1 MKPYPRNNVNYDI
14 ITPVYEKSTTV
25 VTSRYS
31 IYRRITNL
39 PFQALEIKLTNSISK
54 NPTYRGYYH
63 TTTKNENIYEIAKK
77 YYNDEN
83 YYWIILKAN
92 NLKDDTLIINK
103 GVTLNIPSFIE
114 LTTTGGY
121 FSTT

>member
-39 PFQALEIKLTNSISK
+39 SFQALEIKLTNSISK

-103 GVTLNIPSFIE
+103 GVTLNVPSFIE

>member
-1 MKPYPRNNVNYDI
+1 MKPYPRNNVNYDV
-14 ITPVYEKSTTV
+14 ITPTYEKGTTI

-54 NPTYRGYYH
+54 NLTYRGYYH
-63 TTTKNENIYEIAKK
+63 TTTKNENIYEISKK

-92 NLKDDTLIINK
+92 NLKDDTLIIDK
-103 GVTLNIPSFIE
+103 GVTLNVPSFTE

-121 FSTT
+121 FSAT